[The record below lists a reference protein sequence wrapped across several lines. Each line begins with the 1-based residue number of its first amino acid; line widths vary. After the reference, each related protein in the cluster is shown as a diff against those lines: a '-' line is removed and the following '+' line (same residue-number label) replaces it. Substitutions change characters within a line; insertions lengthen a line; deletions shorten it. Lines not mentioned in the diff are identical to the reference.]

1 MAQTSVAADVTG
13 GGSDAVSVNLS
24 SNISKIHN
32 LYYELEQMRLQSER
46 DRIKSYR
53 EMLESL
59 LT

>member
-1 MAQTSVAADVTG
+1 MAQTSVTADIAG
-13 GGSDAVSVNLS
+13 GGGETVLVNNS

>member
-1 MAQTSVAADVTG
+1 MAQTSVAGDVAG
-13 GGSDAVSVNLS
+13 GGADTVSVNPS
-24 SNISKIHN
+24 SSISKIHN

-59 LT
+59 LS

>member
-1 MAQTSVAADVTG
+1 MTQTSVTADTAG
-13 GGSDAVSVNLS
+13 GGGETVSVNNS

>member
-1 MAQTSVAADVTG
+1 VAADVTG